1 MPTLRDESQRALR
14 RMLLDRQV
22 SGRVPGVFGG
32 VSRNGVLLWSDGV
45 GAADLA
51 DPDAPPAADTQFLI
65 ASISKT
71 FTAVLVMALRD
82 EGKLSLD
89 DTVDAH
95 LPETGH
101 GGVTIRQLL
110 SHVAGM
116 QREPAGDVWDTL
128 VFPDRAALV
137 KGWSEAERI
146 LRPHH
151 RWHYS
156 NLCYAVLGELVARLD
171 GREWV
176 ESVQAR
182 ILDPLEMSRTT
193 LGLVGRAA
201 TGYYVPP
208 YSDVPVREPVLEI
221 GAMAPAGGLASTGND
236 LATWASFL
244 ATPVDDVLS
253 ADTVEEMCQP
263 QILADLDRWELAWG
277 LGLMLLRA
285 DDRMYVGHT
294 GGMPGHVS
302 GMFVHRTSG
311 TAGISLMNTS
321 TAPDPAAL
329 AVDLA
334 GYVVEHEPVEPEL
347 WSPGTEVPAELVGLL
362 GRWFSEGQ
370 AFTFSVRQ
378 GKLEARGEDAPAH
391 KPPSIFTKLGADV
404 YRTESGRE
412 TGELLRIS
420 RDTGGAVTTMNWAT
434 YLFTR
439 EPYAFGEWLESSD

>member
-95 LPETGH
+95 LPGTEH

-110 SHVAGM
+110 SHVTGM

-208 YSDVPVREPVLEI
+208 
-221 GAMAPAGGLASTGND
+221 
-236 LATWASFL
+236 
-244 ATPVDDVLS
+244 
-253 ADTVEEMCQP
+253 
-263 QILADLDRWELAWG
+263 
-277 LGLMLLRA
+277 
-285 DDRMYVGHT
+285 
-294 GGMPGHVS
+294 
-302 GMFVHRTSG
+302 
-311 TAGISLMNTS
+311 
-321 TAPDPAAL
+321 
-329 AVDLA
+329 
-334 GYVVEHEPVEPEL
+334 
-347 WSPGTEVPAELVGLL
+347 
-362 GRWFSEGQ
+362 
-370 AFTFSVRQ
+370 
-378 GKLEARGEDAPAH
+378 
-391 KPPSIFTKLGADV
+391 
-404 YRTESGRE
+404 
-412 TGELLRIS
+412 
-420 RDTGGAVTTMNWAT
+420 
-434 YLFTR
+434 
-439 EPYAFGEWLESSD
+439 